1 MVPPCFHPGKTEST
15 VVVFSGWR
23 TFLFRSANHPEA
35 TNITSP
41 AILIS
46 PIDQPGSKENQD
58 GQAEGEEE
66 GEGRKICVDGD
77 DIEFSGPLL
86 VTFLRLQ
93 PTLFQQLKLF
103 HNVCTSQGSS
113 LSVLLKEFG
122 KRRDLNCKC
131 AASALVF
138 CLKSFAC
145 KTCKDLTD
153 ILPILIL
160 KSEPHLQMPL
170 P

>member
-15 VVVFSGWR
+15 FLVFSGWR

-58 GQAEGEEE
+58 GPAEGEEE

-86 VTFLRLQ
+86 VTFLRLHPNNLNYA
-93 PTLFQQLKLF
+93 PTF
-103 HNVCTSQGSS
+103 NVFTLQGSS
-113 LSVLLKEFG
+113 LSVLFKEFG
-122 KRRDLNCKC
+122 KRGDPN
-131 AASALVF
+131 
-138 CLKSFAC
+138 
-145 KTCKDLTD
+145 
-153 ILPILIL
+153 
-160 KSEPHLQMPL
+160 
-170 P
+170 

>member
-1 MVPPCFHPGKTEST
+1 MPPCFHPGKTEST
-15 VVVFSGWR
+15 FLVFSGWR

-93 PTLFQQLKLF
+93 PTLFQQLLMSALPRDRLSLF
-103 HNVCTSQGSS
+103 CSKS
-113 LSVLLKEFG
+113 LVKEEIST
-122 KRRDLNCKC
+122 
-131 AASALVF
+131 ASAPPQRWSSVSNISLARRA
-138 CLKSFAC
+138 K
-145 KTCKDLTD
+145 
-153 ILPILIL
+153 I
-160 KSEPHLQMPL
+160 
-170 P
+170 

>member
-1 MVPPCFHPGKTEST
+1 MPPCFHPGKTEST
-15 VVVFSGWR
+15 FLVFSGWR

-46 PIDQPGSKENQD
+46 PIDHPGSVENQD

-93 PTLFQQLKLF
+93 PTLFQQLLMSALPRDRLSLF
-103 HNVCTSQGSS
+103 CSKS
-113 LSVLLKEFG
+113 LVKEEIST
-122 KRRDLNCKC
+122 
-131 AASALVF
+131 ASAPAQRWSSVSNLS
-138 CLKSFAC
+138 LARRAK
-145 KTCKDLTD
+145 
-153 ILPILIL
+153 I
-160 KSEPHLQMPL
+160 
-170 P
+170 

>member
-1 MVPPCFHPGKTEST
+1 MPPCFHPGKTEST
-15 VVVFSGWR
+15 FLVFSGWR

-35 TNITSP
+35 THITSP

-58 GQAEGEEE
+58 GQAEGKEE

-93 PTLFQQLKLF
+93 PTLFQQLLMSALPRDRLSLF
-103 HNVCTSQGSS
+103 CSKS
-113 LSVLLKEFG
+113 LVKEEIST
-122 KRRDLNCKC
+122 
-131 AASALVF
+131 ASAPAQRWSSVSNLS
-138 CLKSFAC
+138 LARRAK
-145 KTCKDLTD
+145 
-153 ILPILIL
+153 I
-160 KSEPHLQMPL
+160 
-170 P
+170 